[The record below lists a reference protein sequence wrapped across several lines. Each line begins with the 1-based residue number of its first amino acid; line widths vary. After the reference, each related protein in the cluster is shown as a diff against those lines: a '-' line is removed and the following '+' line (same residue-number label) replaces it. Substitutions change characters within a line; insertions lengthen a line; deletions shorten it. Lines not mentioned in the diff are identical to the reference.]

1 MSFTAVLVDVT
12 DIKRPREVW
21 RDARD
26 PQGADQADLERLT
39 RQLSENGRT
48 IRLYVV
54 GQYVKPW
61 RKRMRD
67 IDAEYEARN
76 GQSQADTSIRGN
88 LAPSSILPRAKAQS
102 ADSIRRAGNP

>member
-1 MSFTAVLVDVT
+1 MSFTAVMVDVT
-12 DIKRPREVW
+12 DLKRPREVW

-26 PQGADQADLERLT
+26 PQGAGQADLERLT

-76 GQSQADTSIRGN
+76 GKPTPLYEGI
-88 LAPSSILPRAKAQS
+88 
-102 ADSIRRAGNP
+102 